1 MALAAAVGFPWR
13 YSLRLL
19 MKILLFSKYSR
30 IGASSRLRILQFI
43 PYLEAN
49 GFKCT
54 VKSLLD
60 DEYLN
65 SLYTHSRRAPLA
77 IASLYLKRLIM
88 LFDFFRYDLIWVEK
102 EIFPYLPAFAEK
114 LLRLFG
120 KAYVVDYDD
129 AIFHNYD
136 LSDNLVVR
144 KFMGRKIDAVMRSSA
159 CVIAGNSYLA
169 ERARTAA
176 APRVEIIPTVVDHTR
191 YRPRQDSS
199 SKGLVIGWI
208 GSPST
213 QKFVL
218 GIREALTKACQVH
231 NARLMLVG
239 ASPQIVTEFPGVQVD
254 VVAWSE
260 GSEAEQIRQMDI
272 GIMPLPD
279 GPWEKGKCGYKLI
292 QYMAC
297 AVPVI
302 ASPVGVNVR
311 IVSGSHSGLLADS
324 LAEWERTLLQL
335 LKSPEQRSA
344 LGVAGRKAV
353 EETYSLQVQA
363 PILLQIFNEAINQSR
378 T

>member
-1 MALAAAVGFPWR
+1 MALAAAVVFSWR
-13 YSLRLL
+13 YPLRFQ
-19 MKILLFSKYSR
+19 MKILLLSKYSR
-30 IGASSRLRILQFI
+30 MGASSRLRTLQFI

-54 VKSLLD
+54 VKNLFD
-60 DEYLN
+60 DEYLCA
-65 SLYTHSRRAPLA
+65 LYTHERRVPVA

-88 LFDFFRYDLIWVEK
+88 LFGFFRYDLIWVEK

-136 LSDNLVVR
+136 LSGNLAVR
-144 KFMGRKIDAVMRSSA
+144 KLMGHKIDAVMRNSV

-169 ERARTAA
+169 ERARTAE
-176 APRVEIIPTVVDHTR
+176 APRVKIIPTVVDHTR
-191 YRPRQDSS
+191 YRSRQDSS
-199 SKGLVIGWI
+199 SEGLVIGWI

-218 GIREALTKACQVH
+218 GIRDALIKVCQVH

-239 ASPQIVTEFPGVQVD
+239 AAPQIVGEFPGLQVE
-254 VVAWSE
+254 VVPWSE
-260 GSEAEQIRQMDI
+260 ESEAELISLMDI

-302 ASPVGVNVR
+302 ASPVGVNVD
-311 IVSGSHSGLLADS
+311 IVTSSYSGLLAGS
-324 LAEWERTLLQL
+324 LVEWENALSHLLA
-335 LKSPEQRSA
+335 SPKQRRVM
-344 LGVAGRKAV
+344 GMAGRKAV
-353 EETYSLQVQA
+353 ENNYSLRVQA
-363 PILLQIFNEAINQSR
+363 PILIRIFSDIIDQR
-378 T
+378 RI